1 MARFSFNRCLFARYD
16 MRFKYVTF
24 FTAILLGIWSQNP
37 APAFSQAKSPA
48 KVLLYTSVPQQLAT
62 QFAEAFMKKRPDIK
76 VEIFRSGSTEVGAKM
91 AAEREVGGIRADLLW
106 LADAPIYYELRDK
119 GELAPYIS
127 PEAKSI
133 PDDLKDPKGF
143 FTGARLINM
152 IIAVNKEV
160 TPLKDAPKSWKNF
173 PDVGKKAAMGNPL
186 YSGSN
191 FVTVA
196 TFVKRDG
203 WGWFE
208 KARAKGVAVLRGN
221 SEAATALAGKE
232 FGVAMTLDYIV
243 AGLAKKGAPLEIIWP
258 EDGVISVP
266 SPIAIMKGT
275 KQLDASKAFVDYVLS
290 KEGQEFLVKQ
300 EVIPVRGDVKP
311 PQGQPSASQIKF
323 IPIPYEWAAENA
335 PAIREKFEKLMLH

>member
-1 MARFSFNRCLFARYD
+1 MVGMNRLALL
-16 MRFKYVTF
+16 
-24 FTAILLGIWSQNP
+24 AAALLGIWLQP
-37 APAFSQAKSPA
+37 TAPAFSQIKPPA
-48 KVLLYTSVPQQLAT
+48 RILLYTSVPQQLAT
-62 QFAEAFMKKRPDIK
+62 QFSEAFMKKRPDIK
-76 VEIFRSGSTEVGAKM
+76 VEIFRSGSTEIGAKL

-119 GELAPYIS
+119 GELAQYVS
-127 PEAKSI
+127 PEAKHI
-133 PDDLKDPKGF
+133 PAELKDPKGF
-143 FTGARLINM
+143 FTGGRLINM

-160 TPLKDAPKSWKNF
+160 IPLKDAPKSWKSF
-173 PDVGKKAAMGNPL
+173 PDVGKKAVMGNPL

-196 TFVKRDG
+196 AFVKQDG

-208 KARAKGVAVLRGN
+208 QARKKGVAVVRGN
-221 SEAATALAGKE
+221 SEAASALAGKE

-243 AGLAKKGAPLEIIWP
+243 AGLIKKGAPLEIIWP
-258 EDGVISVP
+258 QDGVISVP
-266 SPIAIMKGT
+266 SPIAIIKNT
-275 KQLDASKAFVDYVLS
+275 KQLEGSKAFVDYVLS

>member
-1 MARFSFNRCLFARYD
+1 MTFKSFA
-16 MRFKYVTF
+16 F
-24 FTAILLGIWSQNP
+24 FTATLLGIAIQNP
-37 APAFSQAKSPA
+37 APAFSQAKPPS

-76 VEIFRSGSTEVGAKM
+76 VEIFRSGSTEVGAKL

-106 LADAPIYYELRDK
+106 LADAPVYYELRK
-119 GELAPYIS
+119 RGELAPYIS
-127 PEAKSI
+127 PESKHI

-152 IIAVNKEV
+152 IIALNKEV
-160 TPLKDAPKSWKNF
+160 TPLKDAPKSWRSF
-173 PDVGKKAAMGNPL
+173 PDFGKKAAMGNPL

-196 TFVKRDG
+196 TFVKKDG
-203 WGWFE
+203 WDWFE
-208 KARAKGVAVLRGN
+208 KARAKGVAVVRGN
-221 SEAATALAGKE
+221 SEAAAALAGKE
-232 FGVAMTLDYIV
+232 FGVVMTLDYIV
-243 AGLAKKGAPLEIIWP
+243 AGLIKKGASLEIIWP
-258 EDGVISVP
+258 EDGAISVP
-266 SPIAIMKGT
+266 SPIAIIKGT

-300 EVIPVRGDVKP
+300 EVIPVRGDVQP
-311 PQGQPSASQIKF
+311 PKGQPSASQIKF

-335 PAIREKFEKLMLH
+335 PAIREKFEKIMLH